1 MRTEPDLLRAS
12 TTWTQHSPMPMRSL
26 LSSRWD
32 KGPSWG
38 QSGLLCC
45 PPVPLPGWPTNLS
58 PRLLPAQPGPVSLP
72 ILPPPSVRGWAS
84 VVAAAPAFASGAAAS
99 APPQGLPASRVCRP
113 LGARPP
119 RLLPVPR
126 GTGQGLIPQRTRH
139 SDPPCAWCRG
149 GRWPNEPRQG
159 YTGNQTP
166 NCPWPPLKM
175 IP

>member
-72 ILPPPSVRGWAS
+72 IPLPLCAGGLLSWLRPRFRQWSSSLCAASGPPS
-84 VVAAAPAFASGAAAS
+84 F
-99 APPQGLPASRVCRP
+99 QGLQTSGRP
-113 LGARPP
+113 TP

>member
-58 PRLLPAQPGPVSLP
+58 PRLLPAQPGPVHCPSPSLCARVGFCRGCGP
-72 ILPPPSVRGWAS
+72 SFRQWSSSLCAASGPPS
-84 VVAAAPAFASGAAAS
+84 F
-99 APPQGLPASRVCRP
+99 QGLQTSGRPTPASCQCPEGQGRASFLSEP
-113 LGARPP
+113 GTLI
-119 RLLPVPR
+119 LPVP
-126 GTGQGLIPQRTRH
+126 GVGV
-139 SDPPCAWCRG
+139 AG
-149 GRWPNEPRQG
+149 GRMSLAKVTQEIRP
-159 YTGNQTP
+159 QTAP
-166 NCPWPPLKM
+166 GHP
-175 IP
+175 

>member
-58 PRLLPAQPGPVSLP
+58 PRLLPAQPGPVHCPSPSLCAR
-72 ILPPPSVRGWAS
+72 VGFCRGCG
-84 VVAAAPAFASGAAAS
+84 PAFASGAAAS

-113 LGARPP
+113 LGARAPASCQCP
-119 RLLPVPR
+119 EGQGRASFLSEPGTLILPVP
-126 GTGQGLIPQRTRH
+126 GVGV
-139 SDPPCAWCRG
+139 AG
-149 GRWPNEPRQG
+149 GRMSLAKVTQEIRP
-159 YTGNQTP
+159 QTAP
-166 NCPWPPLKM
+166 GHP
-175 IP
+175 

>member
-72 ILPPPSVRGWAS
+72 IPLPLCAGGLLSWLRPRLSPVEQQPLRRLRASQLPGSADLWA
-84 VVAAAPAFASGAAAS
+84 PD
-99 APPQGLPASRVCRP
+99 PPASCQCPEGQGRASFLSEP
-113 LGARPP
+113 GTLI
-119 RLLPVPR
+119 LPVP
-126 GTGQGLIPQRTRH
+126 GVGV
-139 SDPPCAWCRG
+139 AG
-149 GRWPNEPRQG
+149 GRMSLAKVTQEIRP
-159 YTGNQTP
+159 QTAP
-166 NCPWPPLKM
+166 GHP
-175 IP
+175 

>member
-58 PRLLPAQPGPVSLP
+58 PRWLPAQPGPVSLSIP
-72 ILPPPSVRGWAS
+72 LPLCAGGLLLWLRPRLSPVEQQPLRRLRASQLPGSADLWA
-84 VVAAAPAFASGAAAS
+84 PD
-99 APPQGLPASRVCRP
+99 
-113 LGARPP
+113 P